1 MARKKPPSSMMA
13 LKGGSRSK
21 MDNSMASG
29 SFPNVPDPLDFLNDG
44 TNQSQRGDDKMD
56 EIEQMDRNIE

>member
-1 MARKKPPSSMMA
+1 MMA
-13 LKGGSRSK
+13 LKGGSRNK
-21 MDNSMASG
+21 LDNSMASG